1 MRDEP
6 KTFMCVFCKYRS
18 QERHFGCPRC
28 GRRYGYGEVRTVK
41 VIQLAQAVVFTVIGG
56 FLILLG
62 LSILVSE
69 LRLPYAMAPW
79 WTFTLIFGFGALF
92 VAGGLSSFFGNSW
105 LLGLLLLLFARN
117 QSYSGVER
125 RHD

>member
-1 MRDEP
+1 MTTEL

-18 QERHFGCPRC
+18 HETHIGCPRC

-41 VIQLAQAVVFTVIGG
+41 AIQLAQAIIFTVIGG
-56 FLILLG
+56 FLIVLG
-62 LSILVSE
+62 LVILVSE

-79 WTFTLIFGFGALF
+79 WTFTVIFGFGALF

-105 LLGLLLLLFARN
+105 LLGLLLILFAGN
-117 QSYSGVER
+117 VPYSKAR
-125 RHD
+125 RDSQ